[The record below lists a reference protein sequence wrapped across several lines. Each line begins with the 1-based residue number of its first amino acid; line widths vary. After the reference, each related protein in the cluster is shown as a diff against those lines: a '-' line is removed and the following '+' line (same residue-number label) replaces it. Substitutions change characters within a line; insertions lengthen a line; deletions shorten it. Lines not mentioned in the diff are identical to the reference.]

1 LNRAQRGM
9 RCSWMGSAPADST
22 IAGSGAVYSLKKVS
36 IFNRVSTEVGE
47 ISKAEHTMKTTH
59 SALDAV

>member
-1 LNRAQRGM
+1 M
-9 RCSWMGSAPADST
+9 
-22 IAGSGAVYSLKKVS
+22 AGSGAVYSLKKVS